1 MLGRREENRRDDE
14 QIPRWWSD
22 ETHALSSCRR
32 YGVHACSIAR
42 SLAAVSGSVLA
53 IAIFLFRATEKA
65 PNPRVISRATA
76 CLLPSTSPPMPD
88 S

>member
-42 SLAAVSGSVLA
+42 SQQSQA
-53 IAIFLFRATEKA
+53 LFSRSLYSSSA
-65 PNPRVISRATA
+65 PQRRRQTRE
-76 CLLPSTSPPMPD
+76 
-88 S
+88 